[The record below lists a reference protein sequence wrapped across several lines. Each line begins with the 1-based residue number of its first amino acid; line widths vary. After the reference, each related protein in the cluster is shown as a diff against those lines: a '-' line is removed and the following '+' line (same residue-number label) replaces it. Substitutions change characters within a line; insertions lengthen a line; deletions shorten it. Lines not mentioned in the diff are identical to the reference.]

1 MYVHIGEETLVRAID
16 IVAIISKESVVSSS
30 QMNEFLMHDCLV
42 VVDLSKG
49 GYKSIVVTKDKV
61 YYSPL
66 SSGTLKKRSY
76 KLAAQY

>member
-30 QMNEFLMHDCLV
+30 QMNEFLMHDRLV

-49 GYKSIVVTKDKV
+49 GYKSIVITKDKI

>member
-1 MYVHIGEETLVRAID
+1 MYVHIGEETLVRAVD
-16 IVAIISKESVVSSS
+16 IVAIISKECVVSSS
-30 QMNEFLMHDCLV
+30 QMNEFLTHDRAE

-49 GYKSIVVTKDKV
+49 GYKSIVITKDKI

>member
-30 QMNEFLMHDCLV
+30 QMNEFLMHDRLV

-49 GYKSIVVTKDKV
+49 GYKSIVITKDKV

>member
-16 IVAIISKESVVSSS
+16 IVAIISKESMVSSS
-30 QMNEFLMHDCLV
+30 QMNEFLMHGRTQVL
-42 VVDLSKG
+42 DLSKG
-49 GYKSIVVTKDKV
+49 GYKSIVITKDTV

-76 KLAAQY
+76 KLVAQY

>member
-30 QMNEFLMHDCLV
+30 QMNEFLMHDRLV

>member
-30 QMNEFLMHDCLV
+30 QMNELLTNDRLV

-49 GYKSIVVTKDKV
+49 GYKSIVITKDKI

-66 SSGTLKKRSY
+66 SSGTLKKRS
-76 KLAAQY
+76 

>member
-30 QMNEFLMHDCLV
+30 QMNEFLMHDRLV

-49 GYKSIVVTKDKV
+49 GYKSIVITKDKI

-66 SSGTLKKRSY
+66 SSGTLKKRS
-76 KLAAQY
+76 

>member
-30 QMNEFLMHDCLV
+30 QMNEFLMHDRAE

-49 GYKSIVVTKDKV
+49 GYKSIVITKDKI

>member
-1 MYVHIGEETLVRAID
+1 MYVHIGEETLVRAVD

-30 QMNEFLMHDCLV
+30 QMNEFLNHDRAE

-49 GYKSIVVTKDKV
+49 GYKSIVVTKDRI

-66 SSGTLKKRSY
+66 SSGTLKRRS
-76 KLAAQY
+76 

>member
-30 QMNEFLMHDCLV
+30 QMNEFLTHDRSE

-49 GYKSIVVTKDKV
+49 GYKSIVITKDKI

-66 SSGTLKKRSY
+66 SSGTLKKRS
-76 KLAAQY
+76 

>member
-30 QMNEFLMHDCLV
+30 QMNEFLIHDRSE

-49 GYKSIVVTKDKV
+49 GYKSIVITKDKI

-76 KLAAQY
+76 KLTAQY